1 MAARRMTVS
10 TCGIVP
16 GIAALG
22 ELGLQVNLSISL
34 HAADDEMR
42 GRLMPVNRKYPLADL
57 VKALQ
62 SYLAA
67 GGRMITFE
75 YALFR
80 GLNDRTQDADKLARL
95 ARRLKA
101 KVNLIPFSPVA
112 GLPFAAPSADAC
124 RRFLLT
130 AEDGGSG
137 GDPAGIQRGRHPG
150 RLRPAGRPRPEP
162 NFKT

>member
-1 MAARRMTVS
+1 MGLAARRMTVS
-10 TCGIVP
+10 TCGIIP

-22 ELGLQVNLSISL
+22 GLGLQVNLSISL
-34 HAADDEMR
+34 HAADDGLR
-42 GRLMPVNRKYPLADL
+42 GRLMPANRKYPLADL

-62 SYLAA
+62 SYLDA

-80 GLNDRTQDADKLARL
+80 GVNDRAADADKLARL

-112 GLPFAAPSADAC
+112 GLPFAAPDAGAC
-124 RRFLLT
+124 RRFL
-130 AEDGGSG
+130 
-137 GDPAGIQRGRHPG
+137 G
-150 RLRPAGRPRPEP
+150 RLKAAGVAATLRQSKGGEIQAACGQLAGRRL
-162 NFKT
+162 